1 MLLATYYLEAKGNKD
16 SQIKIV
22 PTVSTEFPPFQSQYV
37 YKYSGRDVDHYALK
51 HIDVLPTG
59 SPVQKDKVI
68 VSGNKT
74 ATIFN
79 VMELVETAT
88 KHQQE
93 IIMGTHT
100 DESERNK
107 VVTEQH
113 KRMIHENQMKD
124 IYSEGCNY
132 ESEMFSNCIKQHQ
145 NLKLCEPYRA
155 KLTTCQHLALREVR
169 FQSTYART
177 STTKAST
184 TQSARLA
191 KVAEAIREA
200 PVSTSANLDT
210 GAQSMNALL
219 PAPPADV
226 GSERDASVPM
236 GPDESNKAEYIIR
249 HIAELILER
258 IFGEWQVEGEE
269 KIQEMVPPMMHA
281 SDVKGSCGANLPGE
295 EGFPMGPFSG
305 MMPYFKQVGLEKDK
319 HSNKLR
325 PTNGTLNFREMQTAM
340 VKRGKF
346 PIKEKIAPIL
356 QMLSPKAMLKNKGGV
371 AEAEAVA
378 VEAVAVV
385 VTEAVVAVV
394 AVVTEAVEAVA
405 VMEAVEA
412 VAVMAVAEAVME
424 AVGGGGGGGG
434 GGDGGAGGGGGGDGG
449 GGNGDNGGG
458 GGGDGGGGNDEGGGD
473 GGNGGHNGGGNNG
486 GGNNGGGNNGGGN
499 NGGQQWRRQQWRR
512 QQWARMVVA
521 TMAATPMVARM
532 VVARMA
538 AARMAAAIMAV
549 ATMAATPMVA
559 RMAVATRVVA
569 TVVAATVVA
578 RMVVATMAATPM
590 VARMVAATMAAA
602 TMAAAIMA
610 VATMAATPMVA
621 RMAVATM
628 AVATMAATPMVA
640 SNGGGNKG
648 GGNSGGGNS
657 GGQNGGGNNGGDT
670 NGGQNGGGNSGG
682 GNNGGQ
688 NGGKQRRPEWRWQQW
703 RQWR

>member
-1 MLLATYYLEAKGNKD
+1 MRSQDDWKSFDKRKNIGGLLTCTYKAKVAKPQPNFAAKAARFSRISTKSNKFPSKTSGMSALKWINLFEIPTTNKNSMYSVLVVNKD
-16 SQIKIV
+16 WSLGGLRKLHGLNGIFFDPRMNKHVACHIIFGGKGSQIKIV
-22 PTVSTEFPPFQSQYV
+22 PTVSTEYPPFESQYV

-249 HIAELILER
+249 HIAELILQR

-269 KIQEMVPPMMHA
+269 KIQEMVPPMMR
-281 SDVKGSCGANLPGE
+281 K
-295 EGFPMGPFSG
+295 
-305 MMPYFKQVGLEKDK
+305 
-319 HSNKLR
+319 
-325 PTNGTLNFREMQTAM
+325 
-340 VKRGKF
+340 
-346 PIKEKIAPIL
+346 
-356 QMLSPKAMLKNKGGV
+356 
-371 AEAEAVA
+371 
-378 VEAVAVV
+378 
-385 VTEAVVAVV
+385 
-394 AVVTEAVEAVA
+394 
-405 VMEAVEA
+405 
-412 VAVMAVAEAVME
+412 
-424 AVGGGGGGGG
+424 
-434 GGDGGAGGGGGGDGG
+434 
-449 GGNGDNGGG
+449 
-458 GGGDGGGGNDEGGGD
+458 
-473 GGNGGHNGGGNNG
+473 
-486 GGNNGGGNNGGGN
+486 
-499 NGGQQWRRQQWRR
+499 
-512 QQWARMVVA
+512 
-521 TMAATPMVARM
+521 
-532 VVARMA
+532 
-538 AARMAAAIMAV
+538 
-549 ATMAATPMVA
+549 
-559 RMAVATRVVA
+559 
-569 TVVAATVVA
+569 
-578 RMVVATMAATPM
+578 
-590 VARMVAATMAAA
+590 
-602 TMAAAIMA
+602 
-610 VATMAATPMVA
+610 
-621 RMAVATM
+621 
-628 AVATMAATPMVA
+628 
-640 SNGGGNKG
+640 
-648 GGNSGGGNS
+648 
-657 GGQNGGGNNGGDT
+657 
-670 NGGQNGGGNSGG
+670 
-682 GNNGGQ
+682 
-688 NGGKQRRPEWRWQQW
+688 
-703 RQWR
+703 